1 MKSKSIIVK
10 EEGVIFFFFFIL
22 DNQFHLQSP
31 FELFEDN
38 FYTTVGMIQT

>member
-10 EEGVIFFFFFIL
+10 EEGVIFFFFIL